1 MSNPST
7 SHRDALKKMEPL
19 NSAKS
24 EGYGKFASHQTNQAS
39 PFNFGEFSVGELYG
53 CICHRP
59 TDEISISQIS
69 SDYNPWLRGFRAPSE
84 AKSDHVGRLDR

>member
-7 SHRDALKKMEPL
+7 IHRDALKKMEPL

-24 EGYGKFASHQTNQAS
+24 EGYGKSASHQTNQAS

-59 TDEISISQIS
+59 TGEISIPQIS
-69 SDYNPWLRGFRAPSE
+69 SDYNPWLMASQSAF
-84 AKSDHVGRLDR
+84 

>member
-7 SHRDALKKMEPL
+7 IHRDALKKMEPR

-24 EGYGKFASHQTNQAS
+24 ESYGKFASHQTKQAS
-39 PFNFGEFSVGELYG
+39 PFNFGEFSVSELYG

-59 TDEISISQIS
+59 TGDLYIADLI
-69 SDYNPWLRGFRAPSE
+69 RF
-84 AKSDHVGRLDR
+84 